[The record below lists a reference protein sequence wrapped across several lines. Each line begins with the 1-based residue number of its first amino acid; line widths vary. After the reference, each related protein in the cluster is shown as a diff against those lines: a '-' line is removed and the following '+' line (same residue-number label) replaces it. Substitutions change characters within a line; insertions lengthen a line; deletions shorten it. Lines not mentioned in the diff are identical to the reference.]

1 MKLAGAV
8 VVAAAAG
15 CLVART
21 ALGNGAFPD
30 SQAVITPADRP
41 HEILLATNFGLI
53 TSTDDGGS
61 WTWSCEQDPNGR
73 RNLYQLGASPGRRLF
88 ARDSSGLVF
97 TDDRGCRW
105 TAATG
110 ALDGAV
116 ISDAFPDPNEAARVL
131 AIAAPR
137 GAGGGAYRLLES
149 SDGGATF
156 PIVRY
161 TAAAGDTL
169 SGVEI
174 ARADPATVY
183 LIILKGADLAPALA
197 LSTDRGATW
206 REHDLSGALGTGSV
220 LLIAVDRDDPRRV
233 FLQVNGPSANVLAV
247 VEDGGTT
254 VSTPLR
260 LESGFMSGFLQ
271 TSGGA
276 ILVSGLVGADAVLHR
291 SRDGGRSFA
300 SMPAPPTLWG
310 FSERSGT
317 IFGAARIGS
326 PFAIT
331 TSTDEGT
338 TWQPF
343 MRYEDV
349 GAIAGCVQDV
359 CEDSCLTQAA
369 VKLWPAQMCMPHS
382 SEPGDASVVP
392 EDAIGD
398 ATGGASEAAPER
410 APDGAAVDDGP
421 AVVSMNDRARPAG
434 CACSTST
441 AGSSGWWASAVLVG
455 AWWRR
460 RARRPHAFSRSKN
473 CPR

>member
-1 MKLAGAV
+1 
-8 VVAAAAG
+8 
-15 CLVART
+15 
-21 ALGNGAFPD
+21 
-30 SQAVITPADRP
+30 
-41 HEILLATNFGLI
+41 
-53 TSTDDGGS
+53 
-61 WTWSCEQDPNGR
+61 
-73 RNLYQLGASPGRRLF
+73 
-88 ARDSSGLVF
+88 
-97 TDDRGCRW
+97 
-105 TAATG
+105 
-110 ALDGAV
+110 LDGAV
-116 ISDAFPDPNEAARVL
+116 ISDAFPDPIDAARVL

-149 SDGGATF
+149 SDGGVTF

-174 ARADPATVY
+174 ARADPATVH
-183 LIILKGADLAPALA
+183 LIILKGADLAPTLA

-206 REHDLSGALGTGSV
+206 QEHDLSATLGMGSV
-220 LLIAVDRDDPRRV
+220 LLIAVDRDDPRRA

-247 VEDGGTT
+247 VEGGGTT

-276 ILVSGLVGADAVLHR
+276 ILVSGLIGAEAVLHR
-291 SRDGGRSFA
+291 SRDGGRSFV
-300 SMPAPPTLWG
+300 SVPAPPTLWG
-310 FSERSGT
+310 FSERNGT

-369 VKLWPAQMCMPHS
+369 VKLWPAQMCMPHAS
-382 SEPGDASVVP
+382 PPGDAAGMP
-392 EDAIGD
+392 EDA
-398 ATGGASEAAPER
+398 TGAAPE
-410 APDGAAVDDGP
+410 ATGEGPPDGAAVDDGP
-421 AVVSMNDRARPAG
+421 TTGPMTAGARPPG

-441 AGSSGWWASAVLVG
+441 AGARGWWASAVLAG
-455 AWWRR
+455 AWRRR
-460 RARRPHAFSRSKN
+460 RARRPPASTGS
-473 CPR
+473 

>member
-1 MKLAGAV
+1 MKLAGGV

-15 CLVART
+15 CLVARP

-30 SQAVITPADRP
+30 SQAVITPADLP
-41 HEILLATNFGLI
+41 HEILLATNFGLV
-53 TSTDDGGS
+53 TSTDDGKS

-73 RNLYQLGASPGRRLF
+73 RNLYQLGAPPSRRLF

-97 TDDRGCRW
+97 TDDRGCHW

-116 ISDAFPDPNEAARVL
+116 ISDAFPDPIEAGRVL

-137 GAGGGAYRLLES
+137 GAGGAAYRLLET

-156 PIVRY
+156 PSVRY
-161 TAAAGDTL
+161 TAAPGDTL

-183 LIILKGADLAPALA
+183 LIVLKGADLAPALA
-197 LSTDRGATW
+197 FSTDRGITW
-206 REHDLSGALGTGSV
+206 QEHDLSAALGMGSV

-233 FLQVNGPSANVLAV
+233 FLQVNGSSANVLAI
-247 VEDGGTT
+247 VEDRGAS

-260 LESGFMSGFLQ
+260 LESGFMSAFLQ

-276 ILVSGLVGADAVLHR
+276 ILVSGLVGADAVLQR

-300 SMPAPPTLWG
+300 PLPAPPTLWG
-310 FSERSGT
+310 LSERNGT

-338 TWQPF
+338 SWQPF

-359 CEDSCLTQAA
+359 CEDSCLTEAA
-369 VKLWPAQMCMPHS
+369 VKLWPAQMCMPHAS
-382 SEPGDASVVP
+382 PPGDAAAEP
-392 EDAIGD
+392 DD
-398 ATGGASEAAPER
+398 ATGPAPEGPRDAAAEDGPPAAPSR
-410 APDGAAVDDGP
+410 AP
-421 AVVSMNDRARPAG
+421 G
-434 CACSTST
+434 CACSTSME
-441 AGSSGWWASAVLVG
+441 GRGEWWCLAVLAG
-455 AWWRR
+455 AWRLG
-460 RARRPHAFSRSKN
+460 RARRPRSKN
-473 CPR
+473 LARMLIDH